1 LSGAT
6 GVQDAD
12 FGNEVGFVLVI
23 STIAIEVEGLAEE
36 AQDLAPGV
44 KAAVEAQVDD
54 FSKGEGI
61 VSAFYFG

>member
-1 LSGAT
+1 
-6 GVQDAD
+6 
-12 FGNEVGFVLVI
+12 VGFVLVI
-23 STIAIEVEGLAEE
+23 STIAIEVEGIAEE
-36 AQDLAPGV
+36 AQDVAPGV